1 MTDSRGIGAREY
13 KTGAAAYHRRV
24 HVGFSLL
31 TLLPGRI
38 GGSEANVQGLL
49 AEFAGGNGPER
60 VTVLANQP
68 VMEAYRDRVS
78 PPVALHRVPAY
89 RQGDG
94 DVTRLAAMTAAA
106 LLPGR
111 IARQV
116 PAEIDVLHHPVTVP
130 IPRLSGVPTVTTV
143 YDLQHREMPG
153 LFSRAERVYRRW
165 AYEGAARK
173 ADLVLTTSEYSRSR
187 LVEIA
192 GVAPARVFSVPM
204 GIDHGR
210 FREADDAD
218 DEQVKRELGLPGRYL
233 VYPANLWPHKNH
245 DRLVDAL
252 SGVGDGDL
260 HLVLTGQD
268 YGRRGALMERARR
281 AGVADRVH
289 HLGYVPRATVPALYR
304 MATAM
309 VFPSLYEGFGSPPLE
324 AMACGC
330 PVASTTSGSLGEM
343 LGEAALTFDPTSVEA
358 IADAIRRVVDDDR
371 LRADLRRNGLARAA
385 MFTWQKAARR
395 HVELYAR
402 ALEGGA

>member
-1 MTDSRGIGAREY
+1 
-13 KTGAAAYHRRV
+13 
-24 HVGFSLL
+24 VGFSLL
-31 TLLPGRI
+31 TLFPGRV

-49 AEFAGGNGPER
+49 GEFAASNGPER
-60 VTVLANQP
+60 VTVLANRP
-68 VMEAYRDRVS
+68 VMEAYGGRFG
-78 PPVALHRVPAY
+78 PPVELHRVAAY

-94 DVTRLAAMTAAA
+94 SLTRLAAMTAAA
-106 LLPGR
+106 LVPGR
-111 IARQV
+111 IARAV
-116 PAEIDVLHHPVTVP
+116 PPGIDVLHHPVTVP

-143 YDLQHREMPG
+143 YDLQHREMPEM
-153 LFSRAERVYRRW
+153 FSRGERAYRRW

-192 GVAPARVFSVPM
+192 GVAPTRVFSVPM

-210 FREADDAD
+210 FREAVDED
-218 DEQVKRELGLPGRYL
+218 DERVRRELRLPERYV

-245 DRLVDAL
+245 DLLVDAL
-252 SGVGDGDL
+252 GRVGDGEL

-268 YGRRGALMERARR
+268 YGRRGGLIERARR

-289 HLGYVPRATVPALYR
+289 HLGYVSRDTVPVLFR
-304 MATAM
+304 RATAM

-330 PVASTTSGSLGEM
+330 PVASATSGSLGEM
-343 LGEAALTFDPTSVEA
+343 VGKAALTFDPRSAEA
-358 IADAIRRVVDDDR
+358 IADAIQRVADDDG
-371 LRADLRRNGLARAA
+371 LRATLRRDGLSRAA
-385 MFTWQKAARR
+385 LFTWEKAARR

-402 ALEGGA
+402 AVASAA